1 MPRNDDYL
9 RAMQDS
15 DLTMKA
21 GNIESRNFFLIH
33 GTADLIVHQQHS
45 LMLARALIEQG
56 VGFRHQV
63 RKNTFNT
70 TISKHL
76 RWLIY
81 TSISI
86 HPDLRR

>member
-9 RAMQDS
+9 RALQES

-63 RKNTFNT
+63 TILNPEREPRTKKNQFPNFAST
-70 TISKHL
+70 
-76 RWLIY
+76 
-81 TSISI
+81 
-86 HPDLRR
+86 DLRR